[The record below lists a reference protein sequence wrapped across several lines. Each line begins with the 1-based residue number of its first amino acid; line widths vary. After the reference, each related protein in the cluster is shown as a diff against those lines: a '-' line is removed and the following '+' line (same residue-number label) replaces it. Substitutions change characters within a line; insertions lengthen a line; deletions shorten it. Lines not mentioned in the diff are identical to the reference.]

1 VQLEHHILGASGIKT
16 WGNCTWSPQMQ
27 ARYPDEESE
36 YAAEG
41 TAAHI
46 VTERARHERRPADH
60 YLGEIITFP
69 RKDGD
74 GVWEFECD
82 QEMVDAVAEF
92 LSYVDSLPSDAV
104 FIEETLSYGRWV
116 DSDNYGPGFGT
127 VDDARVDIEAEV
139 AYITDFKYGKGVP
152 VSVTDNWQL
161 WMYALAFYHTYGHLY
176 DVTEFQ
182 MAIVQPRNGGT
193 SFCTIQLDF
202 LLDWAESFVRPQS
215 IQAADE
221 NEGVFAPSEDACR
234 FCRAR
239 HRCRARAAWVFNA
252 VDPDFPTLSN
262 NELAII
268 LPHMSE
274 MKRALETWEATALH
288 EVEQGNAVGDYKR
301 VAGKRGNRAW
311 VNEDAVIK
319 ALTSRS
325 KATGGGLKKANIYK
339 PGKLIS
345 PTEAEKILGK
355 DHPII
360 TFTERDGDIVR
371 KIDSEFIGRTD
382 GKPVLVPG
390 DDPRADLDVDAASEF
405 ENLDE
410 LEPAGPD
417 VGDGDNQV

>member
-1 VQLEHHILGASGIKT
+1 MELKHHKLGASGAKT
-16 WGNCTWSPQMQ
+16 WLTCTWSPQMQ

-36 YAAEG
+36 YAAQG
-41 TAAHI
+41 TAAHL
-46 VTERARHERRPADH
+46 VTERARNVGVEAAF
-60 YLGEIITFP
+60 YLGDIITFP

-74 GVWEFECD
+74 GDWEFEVD
-82 QEMVDAVAEF
+82 QEMVDAVQEF
-92 LSYVDSLPSDAV
+92 LDYVNSLPSDAV
-104 FIEETLSYGRWV
+104 FIEETLGYGRWV
-116 DSDNYGPGFGT
+116 DSENYGPGFGT
-127 VDDARVDIEAEV
+127 IDDGRVHIESET
-139 AYITDFKYGKGVP
+139 AYITDFKYGKGVA

-161 WMYALAFYHTYGHLY
+161 WLYALAFYHTYGHLY
-176 DVTEFQ
+176 DIKEVVI
-182 MAIVQPRNGGT
+182 AIVQPRNGGT
-193 SFCTIQLDF
+193 SFCTLQIDF
-202 LLDWAESFVRPQS
+202 LLDWAESFVVPRA

-262 NELAII
+262 NELAMI
-268 LPHMSE
+268 LPHTAE
-274 MKRALETWEATALH
+274 MKRALETWADTALA
-288 EVEQGNAVGDYKR
+288 EVEKGNAVGDYKR

-311 VNEDAVIK
+311 VDEEVVIK
-319 ALTSRS
+319 VLTSRS

-360 TFTERDGDIVR
+360 TVTEKEGDIVR
-371 KIDSEFIGRTD
+371 KLDSEFIGRTD

-390 DDPRADLDVDAASEF
+390 DDPRADLDVDATDEF
-405 ENLDE
+405 ENLDASPE
-410 LEPAGPD
+410 QSG
-417 VGDGDNQV
+417 